1 MALANARRRKAI
13 EHFVETTVVI
23 RQRADEVEPARYRFR
38 FGQKRPPAA
47 GIACNALEHGIGI
60 AAEPDRQMRILHRL
74 GFEHDIPKRNV
85 ATFEGWPLLGP
96 WREHSLDVLIGHGHQ
111 LIKVDTGRAAC
122 RDKEGK

>member
-60 AAEPDRQMRILHRL
+60 AAEPDRQMRLLHRL
-74 GFEHDIPKRNV
+74 GFEHDRS
-85 ATFEGWPLLGP
+85 E
-96 WREHSLDVLIGHGHQ
+96 EHTSELPSLIRISYAVFCL
-111 LIKVDTGRAAC
+111 K
-122 RDKEGK
+122 